1 MDNPPTAQE
10 VRRMNLEDKGI
21 PVRVICRVM
30 EISRA
35 SYYRAGR
42 QKEEGRKALS
52 AASEQEESL
61 AAMIREIQSQWAG
74 YGVRRV
80 WAVLR
85 FDRGLMINIK
95 KVRRV
100 MRLYGLLQKPMSYC
114 VPRRK
119 HTGKVAVE
127 EPDKLWGTDL
137 TKTWT
142 EVDGWV
148 GIVPVLDYGARDC
161 LAWRVSKVTTAAV
174 VNDVIDE
181 AIISRFG
188 TPEGVPEALVVRS
201 DNGPQFTAH
210 AVQDNLRRWGVHHQ
224 KTPFHCPEGNSVVER
239 FMRTLKEECLWQHHL
254 NTLEDVERVLSA
266 WIPRYNTQR
275 RHQSLGYLTPAE
287 YRKKF
292 TLSLPK
298 VLRSQAA

>member
-1 MDNPPTAQE
+1 
-10 VRRMNLEDKGI
+10 MNLEDKGF
-21 PVRVICRVM
+21 PLRVICRVM
-30 EISRA
+30 GISRA
-35 SYYRAGR
+35 SYYRADR
-42 QKEEGRKALS
+42 EKEASGEPSHGMVAEDEALV
-52 AASEQEESL
+52 EI
-61 AAMIREIQSQWAG
+61 IRDIQSEWPC

-85 FDRGLMINIK
+85 FDRGLVVNIK

-100 MRLYGLLQKPMSYC
+100 MRLYGLLQKPVSHG

-127 EPDKLWGTDL
+127 EPDRLWGTDL

-148 GIVPVLDYGARDC
+148 GIVPILDYGARDC

-188 TPEGVPEALVVRS
+188 TPQGVPEALVVRS

-254 NTLEDVERVLSA
+254 NTLEDVEIVLSW
-266 WIPRYNTQR
+266 WIPRYNTMR
-275 RHQSLGYLTPAE
+275 RHQSLGYLTPKE
-287 YRKKF
+287 YRHKF
-292 TLSLPK
+292 TQHQPK